1 MGGCELFPGGHAL
14 RADVRDTV
22 CREGCAPFTKKP
34 SLAAASHC
42 LCGTFGPVPCG
53 EGPVPS
59 RPVPLGTKTKAPC
72 KERVCQ
78 AQRTPPP
85 PCASPGYNRC
95 GSKLRTG
102 RKSTSYLTGENRTG
116 ARLSDRV
123 AVTTGSVGGGKGK
136 GAQPV
141 FSVRGGWG
149 GWDAKPSDR
158 SGTDFG
164 LSPPCVCC
172 VREREWR

>member
-1 MGGCELFPGGHAL
+1 MGGGGENCFL
-14 RADVRDTV
+14 ADTPSVQTFQNTV
-22 CREGCAPFTKKP
+22 CREGCAPFIKKP

-59 RPVPLGTKTKAPC
+59 RLAPKRKPC
-72 KERVCQ
+72 AKKGFVRHREP
-78 AQRTPPP
+78 TPP
-85 PCASPGYNRC
+85 PCASPGYHRC

-123 AVTTGSVGGGKGK
+123 AVTTGSVGGGRGK
-136 GAQPV
+136 GARPV
-141 FSVRGGWG
+141 FSVRGGG
-149 GWDAKPSDR
+149 GGMPNPLTGAGRTLVSSP
-158 SGTDFG
+158 
-164 LSPPCVCC
+164 PPCVCC